1 MSPFIKRRE
10 PSKPVEGHSKR
21 VERKKKSS
29 SNRSESR
36 RDAIKPVVVANPT
49 WGAFRDFWTDCEM
62 TITPYLSGLI
72 DIEGGHIGLSGMW
85 LDSCTDY
92 TFGSSCNCCG
102 RTPSNYLEVRAGDG
116 DGLYSVFELH
126 FEKNAVGALA
136 ILDENCQFATE
147 IINSSSAA
155 FDDYQDNAQVLIDF
169 NKGFYEFFYDSIGEL
184 DRTLEMHFLGEISAG
199 DNPLYLAGSKTKG
212 ILIFGES
219 NEGRDSNQ
227 SLVTINNVMPGKY
240 RSFLFANRN
249 ADNEN
254 ILVPRVML
262 LLEESAAESIG
273 LSIDFANHLNLEE
286 ERSLWSKSTVLARIG
301 DPLAPEAILANIK
314 SNFLR
319 LAIASLNE
327 DDELSTRIRIQ
338 YLSWLLLLQAHDPSP
353 EREKY
358 LVEELNEWEIAL
370 EVIHQARGQFSRRL
384 VENSP

>member
-10 PSKPVEGHSKR
+10 PSKPIEGQSNQ
-21 VERKKKSS
+21 VERKKKKSS

-36 RDAIKPVVVANPT
+36 PVVVANPT
-49 WGAFRDFWTDCEM
+49 WGAFREFWTDCEM
-62 TITPYLSGLI
+62 TITPYLSGLV
-72 DIEGGHIGLSGMW
+72 DIEGGHVGLSGMW

-102 RTPSNYLEVRAGDG
+102 RTPSNYLEFRAGDG

-147 IINSSSAA
+147 IINVSSTA

-169 NKGFYEFFYDSIGEL
+169 NNSFYELFYNSIGEL
-184 DRTLEMHFLGEISAG
+184 DCTLEMHFLGEITAG
-199 DNPLYLAGSKTKG
+199 EG

-219 NEGRDSNQ
+219 NEGRGSNQ
-227 SLVTINNVMPGKY
+227 SIVTINNMVPGKY

-273 LSIDFANHLNLEE
+273 LSINFANHLNLEE
-286 ERSLWSKSTVLARIG
+286 ECLLWSKSTVLARIG
-301 DPLAPEAILANIK
+301 DPLAPEAISTNIK
-314 SNFLR
+314 SNFLS
-319 LAIASLNE
+319 LEIAYLKQ

-353 EREKY
+353 ERKKY
-358 LVEELNEWEIAL
+358 LVEKLNEWEIAL

-384 VENSP
+384 V